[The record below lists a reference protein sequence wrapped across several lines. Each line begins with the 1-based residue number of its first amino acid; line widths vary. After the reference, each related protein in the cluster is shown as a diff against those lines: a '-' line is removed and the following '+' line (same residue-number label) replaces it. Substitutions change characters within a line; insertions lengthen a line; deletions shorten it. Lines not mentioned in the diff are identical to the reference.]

1 MVDVITRLDDLER
14 TVQRLVNKLD
24 GVREF
29 DPLGYDQT
37 IGSRLPPEP
46 NLTPGPA
53 PPNQPPPSKTRP
65 RATKKNKHKKKKKKR
80 SKKRSKNKRSKKR
93 SKKKLI

>member
-29 DPLGYDQT
+29 DPLGV
-37 IGSRLPPEP
+37 
-46 NLTPGPA
+46 
-53 PPNQPPPSKTRP
+53 
-65 RATKKNKHKKKKKKR
+65 
-80 SKKRSKNKRSKKR
+80 
-93 SKKKLI
+93 